1 MSSIEIQKFSGA
13 YVFPGSILIDATGQ
27 NVGSI
32 ISEPSNNCIVIRT
45 KDVETFDFA
54 RKIAVILFYSQM
66 LPPRCG
72 CSKLTK
78 NIPTIDLEKYRE
90 LFFLLCKSQPKR
102 KIQTAYESIVNYEIQ
117 IREKQQEITELKKH
131 IHTTAYELYC

>member
-1 MSSIEIQKFSGA
+1 MSSFEIQKFSGA

-27 NVGSI
+27 NVGAI
-32 ISEPSNNCIVIRT
+32 ISEPKKNCFVIRT
-45 KDVETFDFA
+45 KDLETFAFA
-54 RKIAVILFYSQM
+54 HQVAMLLYYSQM

-78 NIPTIDLEKYRE
+78 NTPKIDLEKYRE

-102 KIQTAYESIVNYEIQ
+102 KIQTTYESIVNYEIQ
-117 IREKQQEITELKKH
+117 IHKKQQEITELKKH
-131 IHTTAYELYC
+131 IQTTAYELYC